1 MERTTRER
9 KESPMAD
16 LPEPAGLQ
24 SPATFPDEPFACP
37 SCGQM
42 LASSC
47 RVCPSCRQ
55 AVDPNEIVRPE
66 IVIPIAEQVVP
77 LPAKEYSRF
86 SWGIFFA
93 ALGTWLVVAAIAES
107 LLGPVVSQVV
117 LFSLVAL
124 SSVWVYRDARE
135 KNIPTPIRWSLGSLL
150 LWMII
155 FPWYLARRRTP
166 KAECP
171 FIEGEGGRVARTL
184 LLILLFF
191 FLLSIVMMLLTG
203 PKKKPSSGGKTPGT
217 HGTAAA
223 GGKIASLT
231 NPISVQAPASAPSE
245 ASQT

>member
-1 MERTTRER
+1 
-9 KESPMAD
+9 MAD
-16 LPEPAGLQ
+16 LPEQAGLQ
-24 SPATFPDEPFACP
+24 PATTFPDEPFACP

-42 LASSC
+42 LAASC

-55 AVDPNEIVRPE
+55 AVDPKEIVRPE

-77 LPAKEYSRF
+77 LPAKVYARF

-93 ALGTWLVVAAIAES
+93 ALGTWLVVAAIAEI
-107 LLGPVVSQVV
+107 LLGPVTSQVV

-135 KNIPTPIRWSLGSLL
+135 KNIPTPIRWSLGSFF
-150 LWMII
+150 LWMIV

-166 KAECP
+166 KAPCP

-184 LLILLFF
+184 LVILLVF
-191 FLLSIVMMLLTG
+191 FLLSALMMLLKG
-203 PKKKPSSGGKTPGT
+203 PKKSSPGGKTPGT
-217 HGTAAA
+217 HETSGP
-223 GGKIASLT
+223 GGKIAGRT
-231 NPISVQAPASAPSE
+231 NSVAVQAPASAPSE